1 MRRSL
6 ILLILSDKKKN
17 ESTQYTLDEMKSEID
32 SLSSPQ
38 GKTIIF
44 RNLDESGGQ
53 KFIVTKTMTDSELE
67 GSSQDLVV
75 DPPNIKY
82 NFYLRCHPGY
92 IPGEIDHVSP
102 VNYNDLEDGHV
113 ITAQPGYLASSTE
126 RQLVD
131 MTEYLTINFSTATEP
146 VSQYSNRYRFTQSAI
161 DYFKT
166 VKPTNLHRGLASNSL
181 FQTDTSVFNLLDT
194 SECTNFN
201 SCFAGLALY
210 DLSGEYN
217 TYANLNLSNWDMSKA
232 TDIGSMFKNFDCNI
246 LDISNWDIS
255 SVIEVGSLFYSAKI
269 NTIIGLDKL
278 DVSKLPDL
286 GSFLYMA
293 NIKNYNE
300 IMDLSSWKN
309 NIATSISNFAQG
321 LHTKVLDI
329 SNIDTS
335 HCAYM
340 SNAFYSSYIEEVR
353 GVIDLSSIPV
363 NNIYSMNNIVNIN
376 KLKVPIKFKNIPSD
390 FPSTWW
396 QTAGFTSEG
405 QFEIVT

>member
-6 ILLILSDKKKN
+6 ILLTLSDKKKN

-38 GKTIIF
+38 GKTITF

-67 GSSQDLVV
+67 GSSQDLIV

-82 NFYLRCHPGY
+82 NFYLRCHAGY

-102 VNYNDLEDGHV
+102 VNYNDLADREV

-131 MTEYLTINFSTATEP
+131 MTEYLTTNFSTATEP
-146 VSQYSNRYRFTQSAI
+146 VSQYSNRYRFTQSTI

-194 SECTNFN
+194 SECTNF
-201 SCFAGLALY
+201 SGCFAGLTLY

-232 TDIGSMFKNFDCNI
+232 TDIGFMFNNFDCNI

-278 DVSKLPDL
+278 DVSKLTSL
-286 GSFLYMA
+286 STMLYMA
-293 NIKNYNE
+293 NIKNYND

-309 NIATSISNFAQG
+309 NIVTSINSFAQG
-321 LHTKVLDI
+321 LHTKILDI

-335 HCAYM
+335 HCVYM
-340 SNAFYSSYIEEVR
+340 NNAFYSTYIEEVR

-363 NNIYSMNNIVNIN
+363 NSIYNMKNIVNIN

-396 QTAGFTSEG
+396 QTAGFTSDD